1 MRLPELLVYSIKILF
16 AKSSAEIAAIRQS
29 VLWDF
34 QIGSQY
40 AWMMLNFAIFSVFSV
55 IFPVVTPFGLVYL
68 VFKHYVD
75 RYNIYFAYGPTKVE
89 KEVHGT
95 AINFVIVCM
104 FILQIN
110 LLAYVTTLGGTDSP
124 SPKGEAKGLKVFSV
138 VGFCITAA
146 LFISQI
152 FFNMCANFSP
162 ILYRVSG
169 LFSII

>member
-1 MRLPELLVYSIKILF
+1 
-16 AKSSAEIAAIRQS
+16 
-29 VLWDF
+29 
-34 QIGSQY
+34 
-40 AWMMLNFAIFSVFSV
+40 
-55 IFPVVTPFGLVYL
+55 
-68 VFKHYVD
+68 VD

-110 LLAYVTTLGGTDSP
+110 LLAYVTTQGSDLDPGELPAKS
-124 SPKGEAKGLKVFSV
+124 EAKGLKVFCV

-162 ILYRVSG
+162 ILYSVSNLANNICEEDCLIYLI
-169 LFSII
+169 LFIVAHLSRRLESQPCKKWRCHFKHIKSQPTKSI